1 MEKLSLKLNE
11 FIGSG
16 LQKHGKR
23 TYNYCITWKYRL
35 SDTSMKKTSADVA
48 AKYYQQVSLF
58 TVRKDNLP
66 AEIFLPVKIYLPS
79 NDAGGEF
86 WFRSR
91 LLKD

>member
-1 MEKLSLKLNE
+1 
-11 FIGSG
+11 
-16 LQKHGKR
+16 
-23 TYNYCITWKYRL
+23 
-35 SDTSMKKTSADVA
+35 MKVTSADVA

-58 TVRKDNLP
+58 TVREDNLP